1 MSFLSHRSP
10 HPFSTSKPWSYPSTA
25 RAVSQSELLCCTSST
40 TIPAASFSV
49 RRPSPGRIASKPIA
63 FSTTTCNHNF
73 YINDNPATAKTAT
86 MNQITPSSEAASP
99 SCLGHKS
106 LTTLAALAQRRL
118 LISLESPSRDK
129 AHPWFLAWM
138 SAKAQ
143 AAAARQVRAMEAE
156 TIYSSDR
163 MAHFRA
169 LTEFFSSSSSRDTA
183 CFSLVPG
190 PGTHYFRYRGIWIR
204 RLLDVTTGAPWETI
218 KLTTLYAFGH
228 ILPQLLEDARA
239 MSEAANSGKTVIV
252 TDVEA
257 FMRSGRWYA
266 ERGSG
271 KTSLITA
278 LAGSHNLNLCLLSLS
293 DRGMTDDKLL
303 HLANAPERSILILE
317 DIDVAFASRS
327 SSEGGEGGQ
336 EEEGKRPSTNVTFS
350 SLLNALDGV
359 ASSEERIAFMTTNHP
374 ERLDPA
380 LVRPG
385 RVDRKFE
392 LGDADEE
399 QVVRMMLRFYGWDH
413 KRKVE
418 RQVAKVVMEESARRR
433 RAAGLDPT
441 TGLPPSSSP
450 STSTASS
457 SPSSSSS
464 SYLAPTCSKLSS
476 TGNEEDQQQQATMA
490 TGEKATLRL
499 PAPFNHARLD
509 IYPYYPRIPAT
520 SGLSLSEIDR
530 PLPFLLYPHEGLLL
544 FHSGSRIDAP
554 PQVVAWCLARGVPFL
569 FLDYT
574 VLSNPPSRGHG
585 APGYSLE
592 DVWASI
598 IATGHGAET
607 DTGTQPRDEAWREF
621 QPRGIDG
628 RAGMIWGT
636 GAGPA
641 TSTPTGRRARSDH
654 PGPHNPTRA
663 PPGLATDHP
672 LHLCSRASRIGRGL
686 KER

>member
-1 MSFLSHRSP
+1 MMREVGRSTP
-10 HPFSTSKPWSYPSTA
+10 GAEK
-25 RAVSQSELLCCTSST
+25 RRGLEILCTSS
-40 TIPAASFSV
+40 SQS
-49 RRPSPGRIASKPIA
+49 PS
-63 FSTTTCNHNF
+63 T
-73 YINDNPATAKTAT
+73 
-86 MNQITPSSEAASP
+86 TPSSSPSPSHETQPTFLRPP
-99 SCLGHKS
+99 SCLGRKS
-106 LTTLAALAQRRL
+106 LTTLAALAQRSL

-129 AHPWFLAWM
+129 AHSWFLAWM
-138 SAKAQ
+138 STKAQ
-143 AAAARQVRAMEAE
+143 AAAARQVRGGRGERSRLREILSTSKEVAIISHDLAVETHLNDAGSSSSSSRTAMEAE

-169 LTEFFSSSSSRDTA
+169 LTEFSSSSSSRDTA
-183 CFSLVPG
+183 RFSLVPG

-204 RLLDVTTGAPWETI
+204 RLLDTI

-257 FMRSGRWYA
+257 FMRSGKWYA
-266 ERGSG
+266 ERGVPYRRGG

-278 LAGSHNLNLCLLSLS
+278 LTGSHNLNLCLLSLS

-327 SSEGGEGGQ
+327 SSEGGGGQ
-336 EEEGKRPSTNVTFS
+336 EEEGKRPSTN
-350 SLLNALDGV
+350 
-359 ASSEERIAFMTTNHP
+359 
-374 ERLDPA
+374 
-380 LVRPG
+380 
-385 RVDRKFE
+385 
-392 LGDADEE
+392 
-399 QVVRMMLRFYGWDH
+399 
-413 KRKVE
+413 
-418 RQVAKVVMEESARRR
+418 SARRR

-441 TGLPPSSSP
+441 TGLPPSSSSP

-476 TGNEEDQQQQATMA
+476 TGNEEDCCRTLLHAGMALRGRMGQRRGLLEMYQQPLRPTRRRE
-490 TGEKATLRL
+490 GEVDSEATLRW
-499 PAPFNHARLD
+499 
-509 IYPYYPRIPAT
+509 
-520 SGLSLSEIDR
+520 
-530 PLPFLLYPHEGLLL
+530 
-544 FHSGSRIDAP
+544 
-554 PQVVAWCLARGVPFL
+554 Q
-569 FLDYT
+569 
-574 VLSNPPSRGHG
+574 
-585 APGYSLE
+585 
-592 DVWASI
+592 I

-636 GAGPA
+636 GAGPT
-641 TSTPTGRRARSDH
+641 TSTPTGRRARSAH